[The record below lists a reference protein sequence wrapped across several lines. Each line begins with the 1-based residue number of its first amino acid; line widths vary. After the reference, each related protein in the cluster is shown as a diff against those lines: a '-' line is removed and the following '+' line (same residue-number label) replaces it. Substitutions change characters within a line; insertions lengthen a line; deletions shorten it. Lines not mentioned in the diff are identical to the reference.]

1 MAGPLSFLS
10 GPSIS
15 HFLSPVPGRIPWS
28 GEGGTTGGS
37 LAHFLGMLPPKVR
50 FPCPLAFPSSFRAPT
65 TGSFSFWATGAQS
78 ATCPCVCKEQQRCL
92 PTCSTRI
99 ELSGPLSLVPASAS
113 RFRRVTIVVVVVDSD
128 SLRFFFIFFFFS
140 GCSPRARVDFSL
152 VFFLSTIVGFFPF
165 FSPFCVLGFR
175 RAVTEVSASSDL
187 LSGCSVWVRDF

>member
-113 RFRRVTIVVVVVDSD
+113 RFRRVTIVVVVVDSE
-128 SLRFFFIFFFFS
+128 SVRFFFIFFFSFS
-140 GCSPRARVDFSL
+140 VVLLERAWIFRSSSSFRRSL
-152 VFFLSTIVGFFPF
+152 GFFLFLALFA
-165 FSPFCVLGFR
+165 FS
-175 RAVTEVSASSDL
+175 VSVEL
-187 LSGCSVWVRDF
+187 